1 MDIRGPLAGGII
13 AQYSFSV
20 RDEAIPPVSLRLE
33 IAGEFKTCDA
43 GEFAA
48 LSGRIQLLGEVEQAV
63 RVQRVSRTPG
73 CERDAERNE
82 AFAYTREIKSL
93 LLVNVVVG

>member
-1 MDIRGPLAGGII
+1 MDIRGPLAGGKIS
-13 AQYSFSV
+13 QYPFPV

-33 IAGEFKTCDA
+33 IAGKFEMCDA

-48 LSGRIQLLGEVEQAV
+48 LSCGVQLLGQMEQAV
-63 RVQRVSRTPG
+63 RVDCVSRTPG

-82 AFAYTREIKSL
+82 AFAYARDKIAA
-93 LLVNVVVG
+93 VG